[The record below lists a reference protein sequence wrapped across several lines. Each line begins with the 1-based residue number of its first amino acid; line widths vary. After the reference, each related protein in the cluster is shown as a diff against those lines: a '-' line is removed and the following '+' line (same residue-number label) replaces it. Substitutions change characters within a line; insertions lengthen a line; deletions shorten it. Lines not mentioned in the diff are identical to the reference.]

1 MAAVQPATEPA
12 IQEVT
17 PEEGRAIFDEQA
29 RRLMGM
35 SGEEFLRRWDAGEFR
50 EITKGPEHGKLIRL
64 VMLIPF
70 GRQDT

>member
-1 MAAVQPATEPA
+1 MASTAPATLPE
-12 IQEVT
+12 IKWVT
-17 PEEGRAIFDEQA
+17 PEEGRELFDEQA

-35 SGEEFLRRWDAGEFR
+35 SGEEFLRRWDDGEFR
-50 EITKGPEHGKLIRL
+50 DVTTGPEHGKLIRL